1 VKERLKRYYSPLFL
15 APATIVYGGFFL
27 VPVVISFYFAFTNW
41 NVFLT
46 EIDFTGF
53 SNFRNIFENP
63 VMSLALRNT
72 LLFALLTTV
81 GKNVIGLGLALA
93 VESKARF
100 RNLFRSIFFSPAV
113 LSYIV
118 IGLLFTAILSPRGIV
133 NDALSALGLHSLARS
148 WVADKGLVMYSLSL
162 VEIWQWSGFHMA
174 IYLAGLQSVP
184 KELKDAAAID
194 GAFGATRFWR
204 ITLPLII
211 PSLNVS
217 LVTALISGFKVFD
230 LVFIMTNGGP
240 GYASEVVS
248 TQIYTMMGLGR
259 WGEATAMNLLL
270 FMIVSLIALA
280 ILSILRKREVEL

>member
-1 VKERLKRYYSPLFL
+1 VKERLQRYYSPVFL
-15 APATIVYGGFFL
+15 APAAVVYGGFFL
-27 VPVVISFYFAFTNW
+27 LPVVISFYFAFTNW
-41 NVFLT
+41 NVFLK
-46 EIDFTGF
+46 EIDFTGLA
-53 SNFRNIFENP
+53 NFRNIFANP
-63 VMSLALRNT
+63 VMKLALSNT

-93 VESKARF
+93 VASRG
-100 RNLFRSIFFSPAV
+100 RLQNVFRSIFFSPAV

-118 IGLLFTAILSPRGIV
+118 IGLLFTAILSPHGIV
-133 NDALSALGLHSLARS
+133 NGALSAIGLHSLARS

-184 KELKDAAAID
+184 KELKDAAGID
-194 GAFGATRFWR
+194 GAFGVTRFWK

-230 LVFIMTNGGP
+230 LVFILTNGGP

-248 TQIYTMMGLGR
+248 TQIYTIMGLGR

-270 FMIVSLIALA
+270 FAIVSVIALVL
-280 ILSILRKREVEL
+280 ISLLRKREVEI

>member
-72 LLFALLTTV
+72 LLFALLSTV

-133 NDALSALGLHSLARS
+133 NDALSALGLQSLARS

-194 GAFGATRFWR
+194 GAFGVTRFWR

-230 LVFIMTNGGP
+230 LVFILTNGGP